1 MGLEI
6 TPRTV
11 PTAYRSSELSRS
23 AARAAVAA
31 GELTVVRRGALV
43 PPPTATTVWA
53 RDEERALAM
62 IASAARRLSGQAVFS
77 HASAAL
83 LHGLWLWSVPDVP
96 EVTQRHRPNSHGA
109 RTLRRHHTELAA
121 DDVTT
126 VSDLRVTTIER
137 TIVDCARRMHPRDAL
152 VVADSGMRALIGAN
166 RFRRTDQADAV
177 ERLRER
183 LLALV
188 GTGPG
193 HGRRRAR
200 AVIEAADPYS
210 ESPMETALRWIAV
223 SRGLPRP
230 TTQLPVRTRGGTF
243 YADLGWRWS
252 VTHPDGTTTFIT
264 VLLEY
269 DGELKYLPGSGLVT
283 SVEESSAT
291 VVAEKRRED
300 LIREGSGTTVLRFSR
315 DDLHDP
321 AATFRRMLAAVPQSV
336 RRNLQPVAE
345 LLAGPTR
352 TRR

>member
-6 TPRTV
+6 TPRAV
-11 PTAYRSSELSRS
+11 PTAYLSSELSRS

-31 GELTVVRRGALV
+31 GELAVVRRGALV
-43 PPPTATTVWA
+43 PAPTATTRWA
-53 RDEERALAM
+53 KDEERALAM
-62 IASAARRLSGQAVFS
+62 IASAARRLRNGAVFS

-83 LHGLWLWSVPDVP
+83 LHGLWLWSVPEVP
-96 EVTQRHRPNSHGA
+96 EVTQRSRPNAHGA
-109 RTLRRHHTELAA
+109 RTLRRHRAELAPE
-121 DDVTT
+121 DVTT

-152 VVADSGMRALIGAN
+152 VVADSGMRTLVGAN

-177 ERLRER
+177 ERLRDR
-183 LLALV
+183 LLELV
-188 GTGPG
+188 GQGPG

-200 AVIEAADPYS
+200 AVIQAADPYS
-210 ESPMETALRWIAV
+210 ESPMETTLRWVAV
-223 SRGLPRP
+223 SRGLPPP
-230 TTQLPVRTRGGTF
+230 TTQLQVRTRGGTF
-243 YADLGWRWS
+243 YADLGWRWR
-252 VTHPDGTTTFIT
+252 VVLPDGAVTFIT

-269 DGELKYLPGSGLVT
+269 DGELKYLPGGGLVS

-300 LIREGSGTTVLRFSR
+300 LVREVPGTVMLRFSR
-315 DDLHDP
+315 GELDDP
-321 AATFRRMLAAVPQSV
+321 AAAFARLLAAVPRNV
-336 RRNLQPVAE
+336 RADLRPVAE